1 MVLLILMDKDTK
13 IDEYNNMF
21 KWKILRIKHSIQ
33 QYNQEIESN
42 YL

>member
-21 KWKILRIKHSIQ
+21 KRKILRIKHFIQ
-33 QYNQEIESN
+33 QYNHEIEPN